1 MTVRDTRRALHRYG
15 LARDRFTAAVGQVAN
30 LTSTEVEALEHLE
43 EEGPLTQKQ
52 LAERLFLTS
61 GGTTLLV
68 DRLERDGFVARR
80 PHPERSARGAVGA
93 AVKLPPRRHRRRW
106 SATTR
111 RSWPPLRNLTGA
123 ERDAVT
129 RFLDAAAA
137 AAGEAAEAL
146 RTDDKRR
153 RHERRGRS
161 SARASRPR
169 NEVHDD
175 R

>member
-1 MTVRDTRRALHRYG
+1 MTARDTRRALHRYG
-15 LARDRFTAAVGQVAN
+15 LARDRFTAAVGQATN

-68 DRLERDGFVARR
+68 DRLEKDGFVSRR
-80 PHPERSARGAVGA
+80 PHPSDRRAVLLRLNQVAAPQTSPALERYHA
-93 AVKLPPRRHRRRW
+93 AVMAAARKLSP
-106 SATTR
+106 
-111 RSWPPLRNLTGA
+111 A
-123 ERDAVT
+123 ERDAVAQ
-129 RFLDAAAA
+129 FLDAASA
-137 AAGEAAEAL
+137 AAGDAAEEL

-161 SARASRPR
+161 GGRARHR
-169 NEVHDD
+169 NEVDHG

>member
-1 MTVRDTRRALHRYG
+1 MTARDTRRALHRYG
-15 LARDRFTAAVGQVAN
+15 LARDRFTAAVGQATN

-68 DRLERDGFVARR
+68 DRLERDGFVSRR
-80 PHPERSARGAVGA
+80 PHPSDRRAVLLELNHAAAPATSPALEGYHTAVMTAARKLSA
-93 AVKLPPRRHRRRW
+93 
-106 SATTR
+106 
-111 RSWPPLRNLTGA
+111 A
-123 ERDAVT
+123 EREAVA
-129 RFLDAAAA
+129 RFLDAASAA
-137 AAGEAAEAL
+137 AREAAEAL
-146 RTDDKRR
+146 RTDDTRR

-161 SARASRPR
+161 GARASRQR
-169 NEVHDD
+169 SEVDHG

>member
-1 MTVRDTRRALHRYG
+1 MTARETRRALHRYG
-15 LARDRFTAAVGQVAN
+15 LARDRFTAAVGQATN

-68 DRLERDGFVARR
+68 DRLERDGFVSRR
-80 PHPERSARGAVGA
+80 PHPSDRRAVLLQLNQAAAPETLPAVEGYHA
-93 AVKLPPRRHRRRW
+93 AVMAAARKL
-106 SATTR
+106 SA
-111 RSWPPLRNLTGA
+111 A
-123 ERDAVT
+123 EREAVA
-129 RFLDAAAA
+129 RFLDAASA
-137 AAGEAAEAL
+137 AAGEAADAL

-153 RHERRGRS
+153 RHERRGRGG
-161 SARASRPR
+161 ARALRHQER
-169 NEVHDD
+169 GA